1 MPSAM
6 TEFASEARAGQRPV
20 KGGSM
25 KKIEK
30 SDQDDMRPEYDL
42 TALGP
47 GVRGK
52 YYSRATAGMN
62 VVRLDAD
69 VAAAFP
75 NEMAVNAALRG
86 LLRSGTT
93 KTRKNKRSAARRR
106 A

>member
-1 MPSAM
+1 M
-6 TEFASEARAGQRPV
+6 
-20 KGGSM
+20 KGDNM
-25 KKIEK
+25 KKTAKTEP
-30 SDQDDMRPEYDL
+30 DEMRPEYDL
-42 TALGP
+42 AALGP

-52 YYSRATAGMN
+52 YFSRAVAGMN

-86 LLRSGTT
+86 LLRSGTA
-93 KTRKNKRSAARRR
+93 KAKKAKPSASARKR